1 MAWQKTFTCRQCGYQ
16 AVVYEGKGFMG
27 QHITMISCSDCHT
40 IQPLVVGGVIGDIA
54 PSYRSEAGR
63 LCLQCGSGNIK
74 RWDGITC
81 PQCDGEMVEEYE
93 KTFWC

>member
-16 AVVYEGKGFMG
+16 VAVYEGKGFMG

-63 LCLQCGSGNIK
+63 LCLHCGSCNIK
-74 RWDGITC
+74 RWDGVTC
-81 PQCDGEMVEEYE
+81 PQCGGEMVEEDE